1 MKEILELLN
10 KYFASTINVMKIGDL
25 KRGTKCAN
33 NNERYD
39 NLTIMEFLGV
49 YKIEKMYNP
58 SGCYPITYVDY
69 MDCAKKEGLIAMFI
83 SFCKLNEEI
92 KNEELKELHSNNTYH
107 SIMLKRLKT
116 TRNQIEE
123 VLKINKV
130 IPLNIEFSEA
140 INVLFDAEINKNAK
154 TK

>member
-25 KRGTKCAN
+25 KRETKCAN